1 MKNRNNEEKFNCII
15 TQEQNGDT
23 APGTDGQEAA
33 GRDGNAAEPDAA
45 QAQNNAQD
53 AAQVQDNAQ
62 DAAQEQDN
70 AQDTAQEQ
78 DNAQDAAQEQD
89 NAQDAAQPDKKQ
101 MPPVKP
107 STIILMC
114 LFALLFTLGYF
125 FMPYITQYLP
135 MGGETVSRD
144 LGIQKADYAYL
155 VSNACSVV
163 IGKSEQQ
170 RTVYSDDITVSSQPL
185 VYTEHLFKVDRVV
198 YGSPVMEDE
207 QYLITYTL
215 GGTVVLKD
223 GYGRPQRVNYKYNDA
238 AELNGT
244 VLLFLDDQN
253 NIISE
258 RYGVFRQ
265 HKEELFYDVS
275 GTVYSLSDIATALAA
290 RG

>member
-33 GRDGNAAEPDAA
+33 GQEGNAAEPAE
-45 QAQNNAQD
+45 QATEGSAEQD
-53 AAQVQDNAQ
+53 AAK
-62 DAAQEQDN
+62 
-70 AQDTAQEQ
+70 EQ
-78 DNAQDAAQEQD
+78 DNAQDAAQAQD
-89 NAQDAAQPDKKQ
+89 NAQDTAQPDKKQ

-163 IGKSEQQ
+163 IGKSE
-170 RTVYSDDITVSSQPL
+170 
-185 VYTEHLFKVDRVV
+185 
-198 YGSPVMEDE
+198 
-207 QYLITYTL
+207 
-215 GGTVVLKD
+215 
-223 GYGRPQRVNYKYNDA
+223 
-238 AELNGT
+238 
-244 VLLFLDDQN
+244 
-253 NIISE
+253 
-258 RYGVFRQ
+258 
-265 HKEELFYDVS
+265 
-275 GTVYSLSDIATALAA
+275 
-290 RG
+290 

>member
-15 TQEQNGDT
+15 TQEQNGDIT
-23 APGTDGQEAA
+23 PQTDGEAA
-33 GRDGNAAEPDAA
+33 GQEGNAAEPAA
-45 QAQNNAQD
+45 QATEGSAEQD
-53 AAQVQDNAQ
+53 AAQDK
-62 DAAQEQDN
+62 
-70 AQDTAQEQ
+70 
-78 DNAQDAAQEQD
+78 
-89 NAQDAAQPDKKQ
+89 AQDAAQPDKKQ

-135 MGGETVSRD
+135 IGGETVSRD

-185 VYTEHLFKVDRVV
+185 VYTEHLFKVERVV
-198 YGSPVMEDE
+198 YGSPDMEDE

-223 GYGRPQRVNYKYNDA
+223 GYGRPRRVNYKYNDA

-253 NIISE
+253 NIINE

-275 GTVYSLSDIATALAA
+275 GTVYSLSDIAAALAA

>member
-15 TQEQNGDT
+15 PQEQNGDT

-33 GRDGNAAEPDAA
+33 GRGGNAAEPAE
-45 QAQNNAQD
+45 QATEGSAEQD
-53 AAQVQDNAQ
+53 AAQV
-62 DAAQEQDN
+62 
-70 AQDTAQEQ
+70 
-78 DNAQDAAQEQD
+78 QD

-198 YGSPVMEDE
+198 YGSPAMEDE